1 MSRIDEVEFRPS
13 CALLHRAASM
23 PADPPLRQA
32 SAIKQAKRATVTKTK
47 TYDANPRS
55 A

>member
-1 MSRIDEVEFRPS
+1 MSRIDEVEFPPS
-13 CALLHRAASM
+13 CALLHRAAS
-23 PADPPLRQA
+23 DPPLRQA